1 MELLYA
7 DEIDWLYGIIEGIL
21 DTWLNEKEGMTNI

>member
-21 DTWLNEKEGMTNI
+21 DNWLNEKEGMTNI